1 MSDITRTFIF
11 PVPSVW
17 KGQDQDDSN
26 VGIDTYNGP
35 ANITAWY
42 KRDGDNGA
50 KTTELVTAF
59 DTADPQLRDP
69 AIDMY
74 AVQLDASKY
83 TLHAAAI
90 WGGISTVRHIEVTA
104 GPSDEPNPVIRDPYH
119 MTEVFDMRSLH
130 YDPALNSGDGGWSTP
145 KFANQCSGP
154 DQADDN
160 SFGWNWVRSA
170 RNDMLA
176 SCDGRIAEDMPT
188 SVKDEWKTYRQK
200 LRDLPVSWAGVGT
213 ATHLIVWPPDPDE
226 QKKIAAGIASA
237 VPNAQFVDRG

>member
-1 MSDITRTFIF
+1 MSNISRTFIF

-35 ANITAWY
+35 ANLTVWY
-42 KRDGDNGA
+42 KRDGNNGA
-50 KTTELVTAF
+50 KTSEDITAF

-119 MTEVFDMRSLH
+119 MTEVFDMRSFKWEP
-130 YDPALNSGDGGWSTP
+130 DANSGAGGWSTP
-145 KFANQCSGP
+145 KFANQQSDP
-154 DQADDN
+154 DTADDN

-176 SCDGRIAEDMPT
+176 SCDSRIAEDMPT

-200 LRDLPVSWAGVGT
+200 LRDLPISWAGVGT

-226 QKKIAAGIASA
+226 QKKITAGIASA
-237 VPNAQFVDRG
+237 VPDAQFVD